1 MKIKFLM
8 SVAALSMLALLSCNS
23 QNKSKMK
30 SELKSE
36 VDSLSYSL
44 GVSFGSNL
52 KPAFENIN
60 PEIIAAAI
68 ADVYANSTK
77 MNAEDANQFIQGYFM
92 KAQAKKGEANVA
104 KGKEFLENNKK
115 DKDVVVTASGLQ
127 YKVITMGTGAKPAST
142 DNVTVHYEG
151 KLMDGTIFDS
161 SIQRGEPATFGVSQV
176 IPGWTEALQLM
187 PEGSKWMLYIPS
199 ELAYGERGAGGSIG
213 PNEVLIF
220 TVELLSI
227 AK

>member
-60 PEIIAAAI
+60 PE
-68 ADVYANSTK
+68 
-77 MNAEDANQFIQGYFM
+77 
-92 KAQAKKGEANVA
+92 
-104 KGKEFLENNKK
+104 
-115 DKDVVVTASGLQ
+115 
-127 YKVITMGTGAKPAST
+127 TG
-142 DNVTVHYEG
+142 
-151 KLMDGTIFDS
+151 
-161 SIQRGEPATFGVSQV
+161 Q
-176 IPGWTEALQLM
+176 
-187 PEGSKWMLYIPS
+187 
-199 ELAYGERGAGGSIG
+199 
-213 PNEVLIF
+213 
-220 TVELLSI
+220 
-227 AK
+227 